1 MKFNHAILT
10 ALVAVSSAPSFA
22 GNHITFEDWAKTQ
35 GIDLQA
41 QAEAR
46 KKDWDESATCIAYT
60 QFIPSLDLLSEL
72 ALSDVRALSEKR
84 RETFYQS
91 YYFTTGWF
99 KAKKSQPDEREKM
112 ARARYV
118 ENDCDT
124 YIKRF
129 FIDVKSI
136 ASFKDQI
143 KNMK

>member
-1 MKFNHAILT
+1 MKFKHSVLC
-10 ALVAVSSAPSFA
+10 ALLAVSSAPSFA
-22 GNHITFEDWAKTQ
+22 GNHTTFEEWAETQ

-84 RETFYQS
+84 KETFYQS

-99 KAKKSQPDEREKM
+99 KAKKSRPEEREKM

-118 ENDCDT
+118 ENDCNT

-136 ASFKDQI
+136 VSYSEQLKS
-143 KNMK
+143 MK